1 MTKITPNIV
10 KHPIANIEQKNSHGE
25 QQPTQ
30 PTLGPESY
38 ENDIRVRKFRG
49 LIERANVFFRW
60 GRVKKIVHT
69 LSIRPVEAVDRR
81 PLRNISNEALVAKLT
96 KINQTLKNAKLFAP
110 DPQTLAEINL
120 GSVMINEHIRRLLL
134 VINANDNPNKNALT
148 PEDKEL
154 TS

>member
-1 MTKITPNIV
+1 MTKIVPNII
-10 KHPIANIEQKNSHGE
+10 KHPVANIEPKGSHSE
-25 QQPTQ
+25 QQPAQ
-30 PTLGPESY
+30 PTFRPDGYES
-38 ENDIRVRKFRG
+38 DIRVRKFKE
-49 LIERANVFFRW
+49 LIEKANVFFRW
-60 GRVKKIVHT
+60 GRVKKAAHT
-69 LSIRPVEAVDRR
+69 LSIRPVEAIDRR

-96 KINQTLKNAKLFAP
+96 KINQTLKDARLSAP

-154 TS
+154 LS